1 MSPRTRSFL
10 FLCLVLALVGNPVQ
24 AQLPTPV
31 LAPASPSDASPEV
44 PAPPEQL
51 SSPRRTLQTFME
63 AVPQAS
69 PLRPDLETQA
79 RATLDLEALN
89 PVTRNERG
97 ADVARRLHSVLQVLE
112 VTPSDLPEVAQEAT
126 LVVARAPSGEITMTR
141 QPDGSWLFSR
151 HTVAAIPSIYAELVS
166 QGRISSP
173 GQDMPTM
180 LRSSFFGLIA
190 WQWLALI
197 LLALSTAVLTRV
209 LVALVQRLGSRWLRH
224 HQFKADEH
232 VLHQVV
238 RPVGWLVACLLWMAV
253 LPMLQLPETVLV
265 VLLFAT
271 RFLAASAWVLTAY
284 HSIDLVSLYFSR
296 LADRTDSKLDEM
308 LVPLVRRTLKVVIV
322 VLGLIFVAQNL
333 NINVWSLFAG
343 FSIVGA
349 AVALAGQDTVKN
361 LFGSI
366 TVLLD
371 RPFQVGDWVNIGGVD
386 GTVED
391 LGFRS
396 TRIRTFYN
404 SLVSLPNAQL
414 LTASVD
420 NYGQRQFRRYTTTL
434 CVLYSTPAE
443 KLEAFCEGIRE
454 LVQQHPYTR
463 KDYYHVYVNDL
474 GASSI
479 DILLYVFF
487 ACPDWSTELR
497 ERHRLI
503 LDILRL
509 AAELGVEFAFPTST
523 VHLFQGEKT
532 SARLDGLTA
541 QEMTAHEELG
551 RQAARRIARAT
562 LSDQIPPPVA
572 FPSAPR

>member
-1 MSPRTRSFL
+1 MFSWTRSFL
-10 FLCLVLALVGNPVQ
+10 FLCLVFALVGIPAQ

-31 LAPASPSDASPEV
+31 LGPASQTEASLEV
-44 PAPPEQL
+44 PAPPEHL
-51 SSPRRTLQTFME
+51 SSPRRTLQTFLE

-69 PLRPDLETQA
+69 PLRPDLEAQA
-79 RATLDLEALN
+79 RSTLDLEALN

-97 ADVARRLHSVLQVLE
+97 ADVARRLHSALQVLE
-112 VTPSDLPEVAQEAT
+112 VLPTDLPESSTEDT
-126 LVVARAPSGEITMTR
+126 LVVARAPSGDITMTR

-151 HTVAAIPSIYAELVS
+151 QTVATIPAIYSELVS
-166 QGRISSP
+166 QGRIFSP

-180 LRSSFFGLIA
+180 LRSSFLGLIA

-197 LLALSTAVLTRV
+197 LLALCTSVLTRV

-224 HQFKADEH
+224 HQFQADEH
-232 VLHQVV
+232 VLHEVI

-253 LPMLQLPETVLV
+253 LPMLQLPETILV
-265 VLLFAT
+265 VLLFAA

-284 HSIDLVSLYFSR
+284 HSIDLVSLYFAH
-296 LADRTDSKLDEM
+296 LADRTDSKFDEM

-349 AVALAGQDTVKN
+349 AVALAGQDTVRN
-361 LFGSI
+361 LFGSV

-371 RPFQVGDWVNIGGVD
+371 RPFRVGDWVNIGGVD

-404 SLVSLPNAQL
+404 SLITLPNAQL
-414 LTASVD
+414 LTSSVD
-420 NYGQRQFRRYTTTL
+420 NYGQRQYRRYTTTL

-523 VHLFQGEKT
+523 VHLFQGENT
-532 SARLDGLTA
+532 PARPDGLTA

-562 LSDQIPPPVA
+562 LSDQVPPPVVI
-572 FPSAPR
+572 SGAPR

>member
-1 MSPRTRSFL
+1 M
-10 FLCLVLALVGNPVQ
+10 Q
-24 AQLPTPV
+24 AQLPVPD
-31 LAPASPSDASPEV
+31 LAPASETASEA
-44 PAPPEQL
+44 PAPPESL
-51 SSPRRTLQTFME
+51 SSPRRTLQTFLE

-79 RATLDLEALN
+79 RSTLDLEALN

-112 VTPSDLPEVAQEAT
+112 VAPADLPETSEEAS
-126 LVVARAPSGEITMTR
+126 LVIARAPSGEITMTR

-151 HTVAAIPSIYAELVS
+151 HTVAAIPAIYTELVA

-180 LRSSFFGLIA
+180 LQSSFLGLIA
-190 WQWLALI
+190 WQWLALL
-197 LLALSTAVLTRV
+197 LLALCTALLTRV
-209 LVALVQRLGSRWLRH
+209 LVAVVQRLGTRWLRRH
-224 HQFKADEH
+224 DFKADEH
-232 VLHQVV
+232 LVHEVV
-238 RPVGWLVACLLWMAV
+238 RPVGLLVACLLWLAV
-253 LPMLQLPETVLV
+253 LPMLQLPETILV
-265 VLLFAT
+265 VLLFAA

-284 HSIDLVSLYFSR
+284 HSIDLVSLYFAR
-296 LADRTDSKLDEM
+296 LADRTDSKFDEM
-308 LVPLVRRTLKVVIV
+308 LVPLVRRTLKVVV
-322 VLGLIFVAQNL
+322 VILGLIFIAQNL

-349 AVALAGQDTVKN
+349 AVALAGQDTVRN
-361 LFGSI
+361 LFGSV

-371 RPFQVGDWVNIGGVD
+371 RPFRVGDWVNIGGVD

-404 SLVSLPNAQL
+404 SLITLPNAQL

-420 NYGQRQFRRYTTTL
+420 NYGQRQYRRYTTTL
-434 CVLYSTPAE
+434 RVLYSTPAE

-454 LVQQHPYTR
+454 LVRQHPYTR

-523 VHLFQGEKT
+523 VHLHRGQK
-532 SARLDGLTA
+532 AQAHPDGLSL
-541 QEMTAHEELG
+541 QEMSEHEDLG
-551 RQAARRIARAT
+551 RLAARRIARST
-562 LSDQIPPPVA
+562 LSDHIPPPVA